1 MVRAQ
6 RRWETTLRLCRNGL
20 DLLKMEQPL
29 NPWDPSKTVRAT
41 RWILLLF
48 HTIGFGL
55 VALSFYRVL
64 TGALDQWVGI
74 LAGLVPWLLLQYGFV
89 KDAGYTVD
97 RISTIGA
104 LRIVKM
110 CGVFLLVHRSAVENA
125 DNFKESKE

>member
-1 MVRAQ
+1 M
-6 RRWETTLRLCRNGL
+6 
-20 DLLKMEQPL
+20 KQPS

-41 RWILLLF
+41 RWILLLI
-48 HTIGFGL
+48 HTLCFGG
-55 VALSFYRVL
+55 VALSFYQVL

-74 LAGLVPWLLLQYGFV
+74 LAGLVPWLLLQYGLV

-97 RISTIGA
+97 RIRAIGVF
-104 LRIVKM
+104 RIVKM